1 MNGELRMSLT
11 KPKRIHIN
19 SNTIRS
25 NKKHGT
31 TNPAVTVRIGQKV
44 IGYGH
49 EVVINGPSKV
59 VYEPENPLVCGARV
73 WIETDATVELLNR
86 ETQET
91 RVIK

>member
-1 MNGELRMSLT
+1 MSLT

-19 SNTIRS
+19 SNIIRS

-31 TNPAVTVRIGQKV
+31 TDPAVTVRIGQKV

-49 EVVINGPSKV
+49 EVSINGPSKV

-73 WIETDATVELLNR
+73 WIETDATVELFNR
-86 ETQET
+86 DTQET
-91 RVIK
+91 RMI